1 MFTAFS
7 TALSALTADSEAINV
22 VGNNLANL
30 NTTGYKDVSVS
41 FHDIVSQALGSGL
54 GSTQVG
60 FGVGKPITLSQFTQ
74 GALQA
79 TSGPLDA
86 AIQGNGFFV
95 VNGPNN
101 ATQFTRDGTFQV
113 NSSGDL
119 IDASGETV
127 QGWNSVNGVLNSNG
141 ALTNIVVPV
150 GTISAPV
157 ATTSTSMSLNLDASG
172 ATGDTFSQSL
182 TVYDSLGV
190 SHQVTTTF
198 TKDATIGQ
206 WDYSI
211 SVPDADVANPPYAPV
226 TGSITF
232 DSNGVL
238 LTPAPTDPPIAIPIT
253 GLADGASDLNINWSL
268 YKGTTPT
275 VTQFAQPSALSAETQ
290 NGSAAVQ
297 LSTVAIG
304 TGGQVLADYTDGSQQ
319 VVGQLALAEISNPST
334 LTAVGD
340 NDYQISGATSAPA
353 IGTASTGGRG
363 TIVAGSLESSTV
375 DIATEFTNLIVFQ
388 RAYEANAKVI
398 TTADQMSQD
407 TIALKT

>member
-1 MFTAFS
+1 
-7 TALSALTADSEAINV
+7 
-22 VGNNLANL
+22 
-30 NTTGYKDVSVS
+30 
-41 FHDIVSQALGSGL
+41 
-54 GSTQVG
+54 
-60 FGVGKPITLSQFTQ
+60 
-74 GALQA
+74 
-79 TSGPLDA
+79 
-86 AIQGNGFFV
+86 
-95 VNGPNN
+95 
-101 ATQFTRDGTFQV
+101 
-113 NSSGDL
+113 
-119 IDASGETV
+119 
-127 QGWNSVNGVLNSNG
+127 
-141 ALTNIVVPV
+141 
-150 GTISAPV
+150 
-157 ATTSTSMSLNLDASG
+157 
-172 ATGDTFSQSL
+172 
-182 TVYDSLGV
+182 
-190 SHQVTTTF
+190 
-198 TKDATIGQ
+198 
-206 WDYSI
+206 
-211 SVPDADVANPPYAPV
+211 
-226 TGSITF
+226 
-232 DSNGVL
+232 
-238 LTPAPTDPPIAIPIT
+238 
-253 GLADGASDLNINWSL
+253 
-268 YKGTTPT
+268 